1 MKHITFYLD
10 FISPYAYLAFEH
22 LPDALEG
29 LSYSVSY
36 KPVLFAGMLKHYG
49 QLGPAEI
56 APKRDWTYRQVLW
69 LAQKMDINLQ
79 MPQSHP
85 FNPLPLLR
93 LAAQCGMPT
102 EQDVAGGTITINR
115 YVCESIFRHVWLGG
129 ADAADPQR
137 LEAIA
142 QQLASQQRLPADE
155 AKTALKNNT
164 DEAVAQKVF
173 GVPAFAVDGHIFWG
187 LDALPMLRDY
197 LFESPWFSGPGWES
211 VRQVSVGVSRRSS

>member
-10 FISPYAYLAFEH
+10 FISPYAYLAFEQ
-22 LPDALEG
+22 LPTALEG
-29 LSYSVSY
+29 MSYSVNY

-69 LAQKMDINLQ
+69 LADKMHIDLQ

-85 FNPLPLLR
+85 FNPLSLLR
-93 LAAQCGMPT
+93 LAAQCAMPV
-102 EQDVAGGTITINR
+102 EPGVADGTFAINR
-115 YVCESIFRHVWLGG
+115 YVCEKIFRHVWLGG
-129 ADAADPQR
+129 ADAADSQR
-137 LEAIA
+137 LEALA
-142 QQLASQQRLPADE
+142 QQLVSSQRLNVDE

-164 DEAVAQKVF
+164 SEAIARNVF
-173 GVPAFAVDGHIFWG
+173 GVPAFEVDGRIFWG

-197 LFESPWFSGPGWES
+197 LIESPWFSGPDWES
-211 VRQVSVGVSRRSS
+211 VGQVSVGVSRQAG